1 MKKTTKRIVIAT
13 VLALILIV
21 VITSTVFAAEGN
33 PDKGNQGEAC
43 PYGECTNGECTNDD
57 CVPNDYSHDWNY
69 SYQTPGPHGAQNGK
83 TAE

>member
-1 MKKTTKRIVIAT
+1 MKKITKRIVIAS

-43 PYGECTNGECTNDD
+43 PYGECTNDD
-57 CVPNDYSHDWNY
+57 CVQNDYSHYWNY
-69 SYQTPGPHGAQNGK
+69 SYQTPGPHGAQNGN